1 MNDIEGTGP
10 KPTALMRVSV
20 WMARLGGALIFLMA
34 FPITIDVIT
43 RKIFSISFLESYEI
57 STYIFAIA
65 VPLGF
70 GYALFAG
77 SHIRIDVVFARLKG
91 GSRALLDILGLVL
104 LTGVVCVFSW
114 QAVRTAYE
122 SFKMGARSNSTLGTP
137 LALPQS
143 LWAAGLTLFALVC
156 VVVTIRIIILAVR
169 RRYDEAEAM
178 TNGRQIAPLEVR
190 TESEN

>member
-156 VVVTIRIIILAVR
+156 VVVTIRVIILAVR

-178 TNGRQIAPLEVR
+178 TNGRQIAPLEVQ
-190 TESEN
+190 ENGN

>member
-1 MNDIEGTGP
+1 MNGP
-10 KPTALMRVSV
+10 EDMIAKPTMLMRISI
-20 WMARLGGALIFLMA
+20 WMAHLGGALIFLMA
-34 FPITIDVIT
+34 FPITIDVVT
-43 RKIFSISFLESYEI
+43 RKIFNISFLESYEI

-77 SHIRIDVVFARLKG
+77 AHIRIDVVFARLKG
-91 GSRALLDILGLVL
+91 GSRAALDILGLLL

-114 QAVRTAYE
+114 QALRTAYE

-143 LWAAGLTLFALVC
+143 LWAAGLALFALIC
-156 VVVTIRIIILAVR
+156 LVVTIRVIILAAR
-169 RRYDEAEAM
+169 QRYDAAEAL
-178 TNGRQIAPLEVR
+178 TNGKQIAPLEVR
-190 TESEN
+190 TESEA